1 MKKEP
6 IKTLNPDNTELSV
19 TDEVEIENPTIAVS
33 GIVSVT
39 NTSDGRI
46 EVFGVGGDNAVWR
59 NGQTT
64 HTGASWTGWSSL
76 GGSVTSKPAAY
87 LNSDGQLEVFVRGSD
102 NALWHNWQN
111 DTHSGSWSNW
121 ASLGGG
127 LSSGPDV
134 VENANGYIEVFVRAT
149 DNALWN
155 IKRTSPSSWSSW
167 ASLGGTLID
176 ASAIK

>member
-1 MKKEP
+1 M
-6 IKTLNPDNTELSV
+6 
-19 TDEVEIENPTIAVS
+19 
-33 GIVSVT
+33 
-39 NTSDGRI
+39 
-46 EVFGVGGDNAVWR
+46 
-59 NGQTT
+59 
-64 HTGASWTGWSSL
+64 
-76 GGSVTSKPAAY
+76 TSKPAAY